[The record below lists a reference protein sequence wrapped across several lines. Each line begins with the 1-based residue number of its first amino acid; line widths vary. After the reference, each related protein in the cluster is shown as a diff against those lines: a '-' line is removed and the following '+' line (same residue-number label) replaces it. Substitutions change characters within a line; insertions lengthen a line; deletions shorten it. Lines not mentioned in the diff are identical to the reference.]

1 MCVCVWGGGGGG
13 VHAYMWVSVCAFVRV
28 LVRHGDMLFNMIAIL
43 TVFF

>member
-1 MCVCVWGGGGGG
+1 MCVCGGGGGG
-13 VHAYMWVSVCAFVRV
+13 GVSVCAFVRV